1 MVQLATSRYQATD
14 LICASGLVPVGITVG
29 RPRWSPT
36 YANGEKPVYIKEA
49 APHGL
54 LKLDDEAAFTER
66 YLARLDGIGIEIF
79 QRRFAEI
86 SGAHDGRG
94 LVFLCFEPVGE
105 FCHRHLF
112 ADWLQQQIDRHVR
125 ELAAGLAMPNVGAGR
140 P

>member
-54 LKLDDEAAFTER
+54 LKLDEEAAFTER
-66 YLARLDGIGIEIF
+66 YLARLDGIGIEVF

-112 ADWLQQQIDRHVR
+112 ARWIEQHTAERVPELTEQLRLID
-125 ELAAGLAMPNVGAGR
+125 
-140 P
+140 

>member
-29 RPRWSPT
+29 RPRC
-36 YANGEKPVYIKEA
+36 
-49 APHGL
+49 
-54 LKLDDEAAFTER
+54 
-66 YLARLDGIGIEIF
+66 LDGIGIEVF

-105 FCHRHLF
+105 FCHRHVF
-112 ADWLQQQIDRHVR
+112 ADWLQQQSDRHVH
-125 ELAAGLAMPNVGAGR
+125 ELVAGLAMPNVGAGR